1 LPSHRVRHVA
11 TIALF
16 ALTTQAAA
24 QTASPATP
32 ATEVLRVTRAAD
44 DGNEGSLRWAIER
57 NNTAPG
63 RFRIEVAPT
72 GPAPHVIKPASPLPP
87 IKGPVQIEGMAW
99 RQTGE
104 FIALDGAGIVEN
116 KGPQSCPGAVP
127 GQYGANVRTTSLPG
141 LALVDT
147 RDVDI
152 SGLEIR
158 NFCIGVLIHRS
169 SGNVIH
175 DNRVTANRGG
185 AGVML
190 TGDDGNGNPTA
201 GTTVHNKV
209 LRNEFLNNGDG
220 LELTRGAAFNLIAHN
235 VFRATID
242 NVEPS
247 QGIEILLGHD
257 NVLVR
262 NRFEG
267 YSDGVQINGG
277 HRNYVGDNVF
287 AHNTF
292 GLSLSGNGNIIE
304 GNTIFAN
311 AVGIAVRPAAQMTVA
326 RISRNSIYGNGQA
339 IERCFAGGSCDPK
352 LRKGGI
358 VFGLP
363 SGEHAS
369 YVGKRGIGV
378 NPDPVRLSKI
388 CPDGAPACQGAPNGG
403 LAAPVIDSARQSG
416 MRLTLEGHLQ
426 ATPLSRYSVEVFANH
441 GQQPAEG
448 EVFVGEVV
456 TASDASGQAKFS
468 LILDSVPSSG
478 RLATFTATVTSSEGA
493 TSEFSQPVAPSK

>member
-1 LPSHRVRHVA
+1 MPSHRVRHIA
-11 TIALF
+11 TIAPF

-32 ATEVLRVTRAAD
+32 AIEVLRVTRTGD
-44 DGNEGSLRWAIER
+44 DSNEGSLRWAIER
-57 NNTAPG
+57 SNTAPG
-63 RFRIEVAPT
+63 RFRIEIAPT
-72 GPAPHVIKPASPLPP
+72 GPAPHVIKPVSPLPP

-99 RQTGE
+99 RQTGD
-104 FIALDGAGIVEN
+104 FIALDGSGIVED
-116 KGPQSCPGAVP
+116 KGLQTCPGAVA
-127 GQYGANVRTTSLPG
+127 GQYGANVRTTTLPG

-147 RDVDI
+147 QGVDI
-152 SGLEIR
+152 GGLEIR
-158 NFCIGVLIHRS
+158 NFCIGVLVHRS

-220 LELTRGAAFNLIAHN
+220 LELTRGAAFNLVAHN

-242 NVEPS
+242 SPEPS

-277 HRNYVGDNVF
+277 HRNYVGDNIF
-287 AHNTF
+287 AQNTF
-292 GLSLSGNGNIIE
+292 GLSLSGNGNIID

-369 YVGKRGIGV
+369 YVGKRGVGV

-403 LAAPVIDSARQSG
+403 LAAPVIDNARESG
-416 MRLTLEGHLQ
+416 RWLTLQGHLQ
-426 ATPLSRYSVEVFANH
+426 ATPLSRYAIEVFANH

-448 EVFVGEVV
+448 EVFVGEIV
-456 TASDASGQAKFS
+456 TTSNAIGRAEFS
-468 LILDSVPSSG
+468 LIVDSRPGS
-478 RLATFTATVTSSEGA
+478 RPTTYTATATSSEGA